1 MNKKEIKEKLTIC
14 NEKESVILR
23 GRLISYIRQE
33 IKNTK
38 EPKNKVLLRIE
49 LFEELNKHKE
59 VLKNI
64 NKGETKELKI
74 SEKVANKIRGISNS
88 INIFK
93 EKYDVIEK
101 LKKSTLGIATSSL
114 VIGAFTAITTLLSG
128 GALSIATLTSILPTL
143 SYIGLSNLIKTPF
156 TDTVWTRFTK
166 NYANKDKTTDE
177 IINFIDKNI
186 RENNVL
192 LDLLNKKSSIKD
204 DYQLVNINEELVKE
218 FDKIVDESENDEIR
232 RIMTYE
238 KINTMVDLKK
248 NYNRIKKDY
257 IKDRNQT
264 SKEEYSKL
272 NRKALALEVD
282 IFKENS
288 FIKDV
293 GEQVL
298 KNFGITTSSMYLSKM
313 ILSSFF
319 PSLKMESMVDILSP
333 LVFSLI
339 NNVGNIGSIKEKIR
353 ISHSAYNNQSIQFSD
368 PELFEKLSKP
378 NTLKIAG

>member
-232 RIMTYE
+232 RIMTFE